1 MFKFKKYKDR
11 ILLKVGLTGGIGC
24 GKSTA
29 VASFRELGAMIIDA
43 DQVARDIVEP
53 GTKALNE
60 IAQLFGDGILLENGA
75 LNRSKLGQIIFSP
88 TKEAEQALANLEKI
102 THPIISEEIKS
113 RMDWAETQ
121 TIDYPYL
128 FVDIPLLVEKEYESL
143 FDRIVVVD
151 CLVEQQIDRVKNRD
165 GMNEE
170 SILQIIEQ
178 QATREQ
184 RQEVATDILD
194 NSKDVE
200 HLLSQVKQLHR
211 QFVSL
216 SDQ

>member
-1 MFKFKKYKDR
+1 M
-11 ILLKVGLTGGIGC
+11 LKVGLTGGIGC

-29 VASFRELGAMIIDA
+29 VDAFRNLGAMIIDA

-53 GTKALNE
+53 GTKALTE
-60 IAQLFGDGILLENGA
+60 IAELFGADILLDNGA
-75 LNRSKLGQIIFSP
+75 LDRNRLKRIIFSP

-113 RMDWAETQ
+113 RMDWASTQ
-121 TIDYPYL
+121 TSKYPYL
-128 FVDIPLLVEKEYESL
+128 LIDIPLLVEKEYESL
-143 FDRIVVVD
+143 FDRIVVVE
-151 CLVEQQIDRVKNRD
+151 CLAEQQVDRVRNRD
-165 GMNEE
+165 GMDEE
-170 SILQIIEQ
+170 TILKIIEQ

-200 HLLSQVKQLHR
+200 FLLAQVEGLHQ

>member
-1 MFKFKKYKDR
+1 M
-11 ILLKVGLTGGIGC
+11 LKVGLTGGIGC

-29 VASFRELGAMIIDA
+29 VDAFRDLGAMIIDA

-53 GTKALNE
+53 GAKALTE
-60 IAQLFGDGILLENGA
+60 IAELFGDDILLANGA
-75 LNRSKLGQIIFSP
+75 LDRGKLKRIIFSP

-113 RMDWAETQ
+113 RMDWADTQ
-121 TIDYPYL
+121 KSKFPYVL
-128 FVDIPLLVEKEYESL
+128 IDIPLLVEKEYESL

-151 CLVEQQIDRVKNRD
+151 CLEEQQINRVKNRD
-165 GMNEE
+165 GMDEE
-170 SILQIIEQ
+170 TILKIIEQ

-184 RQEVATDILD
+184 RQEVATDTLD
-194 NSKDVE
+194 NSEDVE
-200 HLLSQVKQLHR
+200 HLLSQVKRLHQ

>member
-1 MFKFKKYKDR
+1 M
-11 ILLKVGLTGGIGC
+11 LKVGLTGGIGC

-29 VASFRELGAMIIDA
+29 VDAFRNLGAMIIDA

-53 GTKALNE
+53 GTKALTE
-60 IAQLFGDGILLENGA
+60 IAELFGADILLDNGA
-75 LNRSKLGQIIFSP
+75 LDRNRLKRIIFSP

-113 RMDWAETQ
+113 RMDWASTQ
-121 TIDYPYL
+121 TSKYPYL
-128 FVDIPLLVEKEYESL
+128 LIDIPLLVEKEYESL

-151 CLVEQQIDRVKNRD
+151 CLAEQQVDRVRNRD
-165 GMNEE
+165 GMDEE
-170 SILQIIEQ
+170 TILKIIEQ

-200 HLLSQVKQLHR
+200 FLLAQVEGLHQ

>member
-1 MFKFKKYKDR
+1 M
-11 ILLKVGLTGGIGC
+11 LNVGLTGGIGC

-29 VASFRELGAMIIDA
+29 VKAFRELGAMIIDA

-53 GTKALNE
+53 GTKALAQ
-60 IAQLFGDGILLENGA
+60 IAEHFGDDILLENGA
-75 LNRSKLGQIIFSP
+75 LNRTKLGKIIFSP

-113 RMDWAETQ
+113 RMDWASNQ
-121 TIDYPYL
+121 NLDYPYL
-128 FVDIPLLVEKEYESL
+128 LVDIPLLVEKEYESL

-151 CLVEQQIDRVKNRD
+151 CSVEQQISRVKNRD

-178 QATREQ
+178 QATRAQ

-194 NSKDVE
+194 NSKDVA
-200 HLLSQVKQLHR
+200 HLLTQVKQLHQ

-216 SDQ
+216 SDE

>member
-1 MFKFKKYKDR
+1 M
-11 ILLKVGLTGGIGC
+11 LKVGLTGGIGC

-29 VASFRELGAMIIDA
+29 VDEFRALGAMILDA

-53 GTKALNE
+53 GTKALTE
-60 IAQLFGDGILLENGA
+60 IAQLFGNDILLLNGA
-75 LNRSKLGQIIFSP
+75 LDRAKLKNIIFAP

-113 RMDWAETQ
+113 MMDWADTQ
-121 TIDYPYL
+121 TLEYL
-128 FVDIPLLVEKEYESL
+128 YLLVDIPLLVEKEYESL

-151 CLVEQQIDRVKNRD
+151 CSAEQQINRVKNRD
-165 GMNEE
+165 GMDEE
-170 SILQIIEQ
+170 TILKIIEQ

-200 HLLSQVKQLHR
+200 HLLSQVKQIHQ

-216 SDQ
+216 SN

>member
-1 MFKFKKYKDR
+1 M
-11 ILLKVGLTGGIGC
+11 LKVGLTGGIGC

-29 VASFRELGAMIIDA
+29 VDTFRDLGAMIIDA

-53 GTKALNE
+53 GTKALIE
-60 IAQLFGDGILLENGA
+60 IAELFGDDILLENGA
-75 LNRSKLGQIIFSP
+75 LNRARLKNIIFSP

-113 RMDWAETQ
+113 RMDWADTQ
-121 TIDYPYL
+121 KSNFPYL
-128 FVDIPLLVEKEYESL
+128 LIDIPLLVEKEYESL
-143 FDRIVVVD
+143 FDRIVVLD
-151 CLVEQQIDRVKNRD
+151 CLPQQQIERVKNRD
-165 GMNEE
+165 GIDEE
-170 SILQIIEQ
+170 TILKIIEQ

-184 RQEVATDILD
+184 RAEVATDILD

-200 HLLSQVKQLHR
+200 HLLSQVKQLHE

-216 SDQ
+216 SRE

>member
-1 MFKFKKYKDR
+1 M
-11 ILLKVGLTGGIGC
+11 LKVGLTGGIGC

-29 VASFRELGAMIIDA
+29 VDAFRHLGAMIIDA

-53 GTKALNE
+53 GTKALTE
-60 IAQLFGDGILLENGA
+60 IAELFGADILLADGG
-75 LNRSKLGQIIFSP
+75 LNRNKLKNIIFSP
-88 TKEAEQALANLEKI
+88 TKEAEKALANLEKI

-113 RMDWAETQ
+113 RMDWASSTQ
-121 TIDYPYL
+121 MSRYPYIL
-128 FVDIPLLVEKEYESL
+128 IDIPLLVEKEYESL

-151 CLVEQQIDRVKNRD
+151 CLPEQQVERVRNRD
-165 GMNEE
+165 GMDEE
-170 SILQIIEQ
+170 TILKIIEQ

-184 RQEVATDILD
+184 RQDVATDILD
-194 NSKDVE
+194 NSKDIEFLLERVE
-200 HLLSQVKQLHR
+200 QLHQ

>member
-1 MFKFKKYKDR
+1 M
-11 ILLKVGLTGGIGC
+11 LKVGLTGGIGC

-29 VASFRELGAMIIDA
+29 VDAFRRLGAMIIDA

-53 GTKALNE
+53 GTKALTE
-60 IAQLFGDGILLENGA
+60 IAKLFGDDIILANGA
-75 LNRSKLGQIIFSP
+75 LDRSKLRDLIFSP

-113 RMDWAETQ
+113 RMEWADKHANSQ
-121 TIDYPYL
+121 SDKQYSFLLI
-128 FVDIPLLVEKEYESL
+128 DIPLLVEKEYESL

-151 CLVEQQIDRVKNRD
+151 CLVEQQISRVKNRD
-165 GMNEE
+165 GMDEE
-170 SILQIIEQ
+170 TILKIIEQ

-184 RQEVATDILD
+184 RAEVATDTID
-194 NSKDVE
+194 NSKDITF
-200 HLLSQVKQLHR
+200 LLSQVERLHQ

-216 SDQ
+216 PH

>member
-1 MFKFKKYKDR
+1 M
-11 ILLKVGLTGGIGC
+11 LKVGLTGGIGC

-29 VASFRELGAMIIDA
+29 VDAFRDLGAMIIDA
-43 DQVARDIVEP
+43 DEVARDIVEP
-53 GTKALNE
+53 GTKALAE
-60 IAQLFGDGILLENGA
+60 IAQLFGDDILLENGA
-75 LNRSKLGQIIFSP
+75 LNRARLKGIIFSP
-88 TKEAEQALANLEKI
+88 TKEAETALANLEKI
-102 THPIISEEIKS
+102 THPIISDEIKS
-113 RMDWAETQ
+113 RMDWAGKQ
-121 TIDYPYL
+121 DSDFPYL
-128 FVDIPLLVEKEYESL
+128 LIDIPLLVEKEYESL

-151 CLVEQQIDRVKNRD
+151 CLPEQQINRVKNRD

-194 NSKDVE
+194 NSKDLE
-200 HLLSQVKQLHR
+200 HLLSQVKQLHQ

-216 SDQ
+216 SLH

>member
-1 MFKFKKYKDR
+1 M
-11 ILLKVGLTGGIGC
+11 LKVGLTGGIGC

-29 VASFRELGAMIIDA
+29 VDAFRDLGAMIIDA
-43 DQVARDIVEP
+43 DQVAREIVEP
-53 GTKALNE
+53 GTKALSQ
-60 IAQLFGDGILLENGA
+60 IAEHFGADILLENGA
-75 LNRSKLGQIIFSP
+75 LNRQKLGSLIFAP
-88 TKEAEQALANLEKI
+88 TKEAEQALAYLEKI

-113 RMDWAETQ
+113 RMDWATNTQ
-121 TIDYPYL
+121 SEIYPYL
-128 FVDIPLLVEKEYESL
+128 LVDIPLLVEKEYEPL

-151 CLVEQQIDRVKNRD
+151 CLLEQQIDRVKNRD

-184 RQEVATDILD
+184 RQEVSTDILD
-194 NSKDVE
+194 NSKDVD
-200 HLLSQVKQLHR
+200 HLLAQVKQIHR

-216 SDQ
+216 SQQ

>member
-1 MFKFKKYKDR
+1 M
-11 ILLKVGLTGGIGC
+11 LKVGLTGGIGC

-29 VASFRELGAMIIDA
+29 VNAFRELGAMIIDA

-53 GTKALNE
+53 GTKALTE
-60 IAQLFGDGILLENGA
+60 IAELFGNEILLENGA
-75 LNRSKLGQIIFSP
+75 LDRTRLKRIIFSP

-113 RMDWAETQ
+113 RMDWAVNQ
-121 TIDYPYL
+121 NSDFSYL
-128 FVDIPLLVEKEYESL
+128 LIDIPLLVEKEYETL

-151 CLVEQQIDRVKNRD
+151 CTTEQQINRVRNRD
-165 GMNEE
+165 GMDEE
-170 SILQIIEQ
+170 TILKIIEQ

-194 NSKDVE
+194 NSGE
-200 HLLSQVKQLHR
+200 IENLLSQVKVLHQKFER
-211 QFVSL
+211 L
-216 SDQ
+216 SKQ

>member
-1 MFKFKKYKDR
+1 M
-11 ILLKVGLTGGIGC
+11 LKVGLTGGIGC

-29 VASFRELGAMIIDA
+29 VDAFRDLGAMIIDA

-53 GTKALNE
+53 GTKALTE
-60 IAQLFGDGILLENGA
+60 IAELFGDNILLENGG
-75 LNRSKLGQIIFSP
+75 LDRSRLKRIIFSP

-113 RMDWAETQ
+113 RMDWASKRNS
-121 TIDYPYL
+121 DFPYIL
-128 FVDIPLLVEKEYESL
+128 IDIPLLVEKEYESM

-151 CLVEQQIDRVKNRD
+151 CSAEQQVERVKNRD
-165 GMNEE
+165 GMDEE
-170 SILQIIEQ
+170 TILKIIEQ

-184 RQEVATDILD
+184 REEVATDILD

-200 HLLSQVKQLHR
+200 HLLSQVTGLHQ

-216 SDQ
+216 SNQ

>member
-1 MFKFKKYKDR
+1 M
-11 ILLKVGLTGGIGC
+11 LKVGLTGGIGC

-29 VASFRELGAMIIDA
+29 VNAFRDLGAMIIDA
-43 DQVARDIVEP
+43 DQVAREIVEP
-53 GTKALNE
+53 GTKALSQ
-60 IAQLFGDGILLENGA
+60 IAEHFGADILLENGA
-75 LNRSKLGQIIFSP
+75 LNRPKLGSIIFAP

-113 RMDWAETQ
+113 RMDWAANTQ
-121 TIDYPYL
+121 SEIYPYL
-128 FVDIPLLVEKEYESL
+128 LVDIPLLVEKEYEPL

-151 CLVEQQIDRVKNRD
+151 CLVEQQIERVKNRD

-194 NSKDVE
+194 NSKDVD
-200 HLLSQVKQLHR
+200 HLLAQVKQLHQ

>member
-1 MFKFKKYKDR
+1 M
-11 ILLKVGLTGGIGC
+11 LKVGLTGGIGC

-29 VASFRELGAMIIDA
+29 VDEFRNLGAMIIDA

-53 GTKALNE
+53 GTKALTE
-60 IAQLFGDGILLENGA
+60 IAELFGADILLENGA
-75 LNRSKLGQIIFSP
+75 LNRSRLKNIIFAP

-113 RMDWAETQ
+113 RMNWADSQ
-121 TIDYPYL
+121 KANFPYL
-128 FVDIPLLVEKEYESL
+128 LIDIPLLVEKEYETL

-151 CLVEQQIDRVKNRD
+151 CSEEQQINRVKNRD
-165 GMNEE
+165 GMDQET
-170 SILQIIEQ
+170 ILKIIEQ

-194 NSKDVE
+194 NSGDVDS
-200 HLLSQVKQLHR
+200 LLSQVKKLHQKFER
-211 QFVSL
+211 LSL
-216 SDQ
+216 Q

>member
-1 MFKFKKYKDR
+1 M
-11 ILLKVGLTGGIGC
+11 LLKVGLTGGIGC

-29 VASFRELGAMIIDA
+29 VDAFRDLGAMIIDA
-43 DQVARDIVEP
+43 DKVARDIVEP
-53 GTKALNE
+53 GTKALAE
-60 IAQLFGDGILLENGA
+60 IVQVFGNDILLENGA

-88 TKEAEQALANLEKI
+88 TKEAEQALAKLEKI

-113 RMDWAETQ
+113 RMDWAATQ
-121 TIDYPYL
+121 NDIYPYL
-128 FVDIPLLVEKEYESL
+128 LADIPLLVEKEYESL

-151 CLVEQQIDRVKNRD
+151 CLVEQQIERVKNRD
-165 GMNEE
+165 GMSEE

-194 NSKDVE
+194 NSKDIDS
-200 HLLSQVKQLHR
+200 LLSQVKILHHKFER
-211 QFVSL
+211 LPKQML
-216 SDQ
+216 